1 MRIAGYGK
9 SFSLFIFLLA
19 FSSLFQ
25 LRAEPAQASLYN
37 PNAAIFVSTDETL
50 SKTLSRKGDKFEV
63 FDASCVDLSAGMADC
78 GFSYKR
84 TNALGTQICINV
96 PAAFYKVYEE
106 KYKPLGEYLLSKRGF
121 DAEGQCGEY
130 EKVVV
135 KPIIEEPRTSNQ
147 PEPRTSNQPEP
158 RTSNQPEPR
167 TSNQPEPRTSNQSH
181 FYISLLVN
189 FVLTGFILYLLATR
203 DKE

>member
-1 MRIAGYGK
+1 MRILGYGK

-25 LRAEPAQASLYN
+25 LRAEPPTN
-37 PNAAIFVSTDETL
+37 RKNEAIFVSTDETL

-63 FDASCVDLSAGMADC
+63 FDAYCKEMFHSSALC
-78 GFSYKR
+78 SFSYRR
-84 TNALGTQICINV
+84 TNALGTQTCINV
-96 PAAFYKVYEE
+96 PAYFYNKHNH
-106 KYKPLGEYLLSKRGF
+106 LGEYMLSKRGF
-121 DAEGQCGEY
+121 NAEGQCGEY

-135 KPIIEEPRTSNQ
+135 KPIIE
-147 PEPRTSNQPEP
+147 EP

>member
-1 MRIAGYGK
+1 M
-9 SFSLFIFLLA
+9 
-19 FSSLFQ
+19 
-25 LRAEPAQASLYN
+25 
-37 PNAAIFVSTDETL
+37 
-50 SKTLSRKGDKFEV
+50 
-63 FDASCVDLSAGMADC
+63 
-78 GFSYKR
+78 
-84 TNALGTQICINV
+84 
-96 PAAFYKVYEE
+96 
-106 KYKPLGEYLLSKRGF
+106 LSKRGF
-121 DAEGQCGEY
+121 NAEGQCGEY

-135 KPIIEEPRTSNQ
+135 KPIIE
-147 PEPRTSNQPEP
+147 EP

>member
-25 LRAEPAQASLYN
+25 LRAEPSTN
-37 PNAAIFVSTDETL
+37 RKNEAIFVSTDETL
-50 SKTLSRKGDKFEV
+50 SKTLTRKGDKFEV
-63 FDASCVDLSAGMADC
+63 FDAYCEELTRSAFC
-78 GFSYKR
+78 SFSYKR

-96 PAAFYKVYEE
+96 PAYFYKDDNHLD
-106 KYKPLGEYLLSKRGF
+106 KYSLSMDGF
-121 DAEGQCGEY
+121 KAEGQCGEY

-135 KPIIEEPRTSNQ
+135 KPIIE
-147 PEPRTSNQPEP
+147 
-158 RTSNQPEPR
+158 EPR